1 MIPDWLHLC
10 KRDFWHVTHPDD
22 GHCPTN
28 VDHPFTMSQNI
39 WCACTFFT
47 FTRKAEEYT
56 MALSQQQDGAVDEN
70 PANVSTLVAEHSFE
84 PSLST
89 TGMGQMDL
97 ICGNLI

>member
-1 MIPDWLHLC
+1 
-10 KRDFWHVTHPDD
+10 
-22 GHCPTN
+22 
-28 VDHPFTMSQNI
+28 
-39 WCACTFFT
+39 
-47 FTRKAEEYT
+47 